1 MQDMEN
7 CLRPA
12 GDRQRG
18 GLNSEEISLL
28 MNPASLL
35 TRFPRNFSEK
45 ETPRM
50 SLTLGIYE
58 QVVNELVAAELRGL
72 SEAWQPEL
80 RPLDGAESAKVLGAY
95 MGRLLT
101 QVLEY
106 VDGAEGGGSGSGW
119 RFVMK

>member
-1 MQDMEN
+1 
-7 CLRPA
+7 
-12 GDRQRG
+12 
-18 GLNSEEISLL
+18 
-28 MNPASLL
+28 
-35 TRFPRNFSEK
+35 
-45 ETPRM
+45 M